1 MPAHGSVTRPRRLV
15 TLSALMLLVELGL
28 IRWLG
33 TRVLY
38 LSYFSNFVLL
48 GSFLGIGLGFLRSSR
63 PNSLYR
69 WAPIALVGLF
79 TFVMVFPVEVNRS
92 QRDLI
97 FFGGKPSG
105 LPIWVVLPVIFVA
118 VAVVMATVADGVGRA
133 FATFEPLEAYR
144 LDIGGSIA
152 GIAVFSVLALLHA
165 PPLAWAVVV
174 AVLLFATLDR
184 EERRMQLPRLATF
197 VIVLGVMSF
206 GAGVSWSP
214 YYKVLTFHPSDQR
227 EALAV
232 NVNGIPHQVMEAA
245 ASRSPLYRQP
255 YDVGN
260 PHPSSVL
267 IIGAGSGND
276 VSSALLAG
284 AQDIDAVEI
293 DPRIQQIGAQ
303 RHPDRPYSDPR
314 VHVHIDDGRAFIER
328 SDKRYDAIILGLPDS
343 LTLVSGQ
350 SSLRLESYLFT
361 REAFESYRDHLT
373 PGGIFTMYN
382 IYRENWLRDRYAG
395 TLEEVFGSRPCQ
407 ATEPGGSVNV
417 ALTAG
422 LGALNC
428 EIVWSPEGDVAP
440 PATDDHPFP
449 YLRVASIPGLY
460 LTTIALV
467 LVASALLVRTIGG
480 SGVRAMRPFADLFAM
495 GAAFLLLESKSVVQ
509 FALLFGTTWFVN
521 ALVFAGI
528 LIAVYIAIEV
538 SKRTKPINRKVLYTA
553 LLASI
558 LVAWLVPLSS
568 LLSLSLPARFG
579 VATALTFAP
588 VFIANLIFAQRFA
601 EVASSTA
608 AFGANLLGAM
618 VGGLLEYMALITGYR
633 NVLLLVGALYVA
645 AAVLER
651 SARATGLRPAH

>member
-1 MPAHGSVTRPRRLV
+1 
-15 TLSALMLLVELGL
+15 MLLVELGL

-33 TRVLY
+33 AQVLY

-63 PNSLYR
+63 PTNIYR
-69 WAPIALVGLF
+69 WAPIALVALF

-97 FFGGKPSG
+97 FFGGRPSG
-105 LPIWVVLPVIFVA
+105 LPIWVVLPVIFMA
-118 VAVVMATVADGVGRA
+118 VAAVMATIADGVGRA

-152 GIAVFSVLALLHA
+152 GIAMFSMLALLHA
-165 PPLAWAVVV
+165 PPLAWAAIVVV
-174 AVLLFATLDR
+174 LLYGTLDR
-184 EERRMQLPRLATF
+184 DDRRTQLPRLAVF

-206 GAGVSWSP
+206 GDGVSWSP
-214 YYKVLTFHPSDQR
+214 YYKVRTFHPAELPDS
-227 EALAV
+227 LAI
-232 NVNGIPHQVMEAA
+232 NVNGIPHQAIQPA
-245 ASRSPLYRQP
+245 TNRSDLYFQP
-255 YDVGN
+255 YATGGKSN
-260 PHPSSVL
+260 PSSVL

-276 VSSALLAG
+276 VSTALLAG
-284 AQDIDAVEI
+284 AQSVDAVEI
-293 DPRIQQIGAQ
+293 DPRIQEIGAQ

-328 SDKRYDAIILGLPDS
+328 SDKKYDVIILGLPDS
-343 LTLVSGQ
+343 LTLVAGQ

-361 REAFESYRDHLT
+361 KEAFESYRDHLA
-373 PGGIFTMYN
+373 PGGVFTMYN

-395 TLEEVFGSRPCQ
+395 TLVEVFGSRPCQ
-407 ATEPGGSVNV
+407 ADTVSGNAEV
-417 ALTAG
+417 ALTVG
-422 LGALNC
+422 LDALNC
-428 EIVWSPEGDVAP
+428 GTVWTPEGDVAP

-449 YLRVASIPGLY
+449 YLRESKIPGLY
-460 LTTIALV
+460 LSTIALV
-467 LVASALLVRTIGG
+467 LLGSALLVRTVGGIGIRG
-480 SGVRAMRPFADLFAM
+480 MRPFTDLFAM
-495 GAAFLLLESKSVVQ
+495 GVAFLLLGSKSVVQ

-538 SKRTKPINRKVLYTA
+538 SKRTKPINRKVLYGA

-558 LVAWLVPLSS
+558 LVAWLVPLSA
-568 LLSLSLPARFG
+568 LLSLDLPARFA

-618 VGGLLEYMALITGYR
+618 VGGLVEYIALITGYR
-633 NVLLLVGALYVA
+633 NVLLLVGFLYFVA
-645 AAVLER
+645 ALLER
-651 SARATGLRPAH
+651 SARSSGLGPATVSALPA